1 MNKLE
6 LQKLTLKKLKELAKL
21 KLGKGYSKLNKN
33 DLIDRLCE
41 IQSDPACCH
50 GQDDPL
56 CNECEE
62 SLKEELIEEP
72 LKEEL
77 IEEIKK
83 KEIKIKVKEPIK
95 KINYNTNKWIKHLK
109 LFRKNNPTV
118 KGLSS
123 QIVEAKKTYIK

>member
-1 MNKLE
+1 MNKIE
-6 LQKLTLKKLKELAKL
+6 LKELTLKKLKEIAKV

-41 IQSDPACCH
+41 ISCCH
-50 GQDDPL
+50 GSDDPL
-56 CNECEE
+56 CNEC
-62 SLKEELIEEP
+62 EEP

-95 KINYNTNKWIKHLK
+95 KNNYNTNKWIKHLK

>member
-1 MNKLE
+1 MNKIE
-6 LQKLTLKKLKELAKL
+6 LKELTLKKLKEIAKV

-41 IQSDPACCH
+41 ISCCH
-50 GQDDPL
+50 GSDDPL

-62 SLKEELIEEP
+62 PLKEELIEEP

-95 KINYNTNKWIKHLK
+95 KNNYNTNKWIKHLK